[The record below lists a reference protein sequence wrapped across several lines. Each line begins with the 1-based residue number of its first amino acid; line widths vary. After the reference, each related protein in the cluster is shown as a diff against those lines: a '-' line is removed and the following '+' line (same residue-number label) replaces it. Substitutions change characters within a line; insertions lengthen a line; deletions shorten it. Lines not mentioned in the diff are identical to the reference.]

1 VQHTPLGRHVGTKR
15 AHASEHRA
23 CCRVGAGAGA
33 EAHRAIYPAT
43 GSMPPRVG
51 GGWRGRNGK
60 NGPYKSKD
68 FLQKQKQLR
77 QLLIPFD
84 EEKLSTRAGEALAL
98 LRDHPDLLDYSIVQ
112 ALVEEKVT
120 EKLEEGEADNY
131 GMGFGEAKHRQVTSE
146 WSRWVTFA
154 GDTDTWPGER
164 LKKRAGF
171 TSYLTQDPSRNRIKR
186 EYSDRVAVCVAILKL
201 VYQDLHAADAV
212 GIVIRDIAHEVRE
225 RGTLTEEQLVQLL
238 REDGRLERVWT
249 TDSSIIRGHKDL
261 PDGGLLGDSK
271 QVVQDELRAF
281 IAMIHG
287 ETVKDAVAN
296 EGKEGRTARKA
307 QLKRDAK
314 IRQQVQILK
323 SRFQKAGANSGV
335 AEMLSLL
342 CVRQTLTLT
351 TTSPRGSRN
360 TSTDMKHM
368 KRAISML
375 QNDASGV
382 DLDGDGILSMHDL
395 TQLFT
400 KARATAVAGL
410 LCLISIRKQLVG
422 CDLRGA
428 RLDDMLLQFADME
441 GCDLAGASL
450 VRTNLEWSDMM
461 GGDFTGADFTEAT
474 LADCDMRDTKLSC
487 AVLPDRGKE
496 EDAVGVSFFRSHLA
510 KCNFRGA
517 HMSFADLREAD
528 ARQAIFTAAIL
539 QHAQFEPLGGGGVT
553 DLRQAFFDDADLTGS
568 VGLEETQFNEL
579 KPRKMKPFVLH
590 KMTVLKFVQSIL
602 PSSVPDDADDL
613 DDDDDEGDEDEEE
626 EDEEEEEEE
635 DEEDDGDDEA
645 DDDDDGDMDAE
656 EDGDNVEDDEG
667 EEEEGDEEGSSPK
680 AAGGESD
687 LAASAAA
694 KGASDQAKQQ
704 LLRAKK
710 ADRDRV
716 ELFHAQEDTLIQEC
730 KSRRVDQPAS
740 QPARLL
746 PYLKTQILLC
756 LVPCDGWSLST
767 AVPYRAMPC
776 CE

>member
-1 VQHTPLGRHVGTKR
+1 
-15 AHASEHRA
+15 
-23 CCRVGAGAGA
+23 
-33 EAHRAIYPAT
+33 
-43 GSMPPRVG
+43 MPPRVG
-51 GGWRGRNGK
+51 GGGRRGRTGK
-60 NGPYKSKD
+60 NRPHKSED
-68 FLQKQKQLR
+68 FLKKRKRLR

-84 EEKLSTRAGEALAL
+84 EEKLSAHAGEALAL
-98 LRDHPDLLDYSIVQ
+98 LRDHSDLLDGSIVE
-112 ALVEEKVT
+112 ALVEEKLT

-131 GMGFGEAKHRQVTSE
+131 GVGFGEAKHRQVTSE

-164 LKKRAGF
+164 LKPRAGF
-171 TSYLTQDPSRNRIKR
+171 TPYLTQDPSRNRIKR
-186 EYSDRVAVCVAILKL
+186 EYSDRVAVCVTILKL
-201 VYQDLHAADAV
+201 LYQDLHAADAV
-212 GIVIRDIAHEVRE
+212 ASVIRDIAHEVRE
-225 RGTLTEEQLVQLL
+225 LGTLTEEQLVQLL

-314 IRQQVQILK
+314 IRQQVQTLK

-395 TQLFT
+395 TQLFIT
-400 KARATAVAGL
+400 ARATAVADL

-428 RLDDMLLQFADME
+428 RLDDMLLQFAVMD

-461 GGDFTGADFTEAT
+461 GGDFTAADFTEAT

-590 KMTVLKFVQSIL
+590 KMTVLKFVKSIL

-613 DDDDDEGDEDEEE
+613 DEDSDDDEGDEDDEPDDKDEE
-626 EDEEEEEEE
+626 EDE

-645 DDDDDGDMDAE
+645 DDDDDGDMDDAE
-656 EDGDNVEDDEG
+656 EEGDNVEDDEG
-667 EEEEGDEEGSSPK
+667 EGEEEGGELAETDEEGSPK
-680 AAGGESD
+680 AGGESD

-710 ADRDRV
+710 ADRDRL
-716 ELFHAQEDTLIQEC
+716 ELFRAQEDTLIQEC
-730 KSRRVDQPAS
+730 KSRRVDQY
-740 QPARLL
+740 QPAR
-746 PYLKTQILLC
+746 
-756 LVPCDGWSLST
+756 
-767 AVPYRAMPC
+767 
-776 CE
+776 